1 MITISPREPLGN
13 AGQLCLLERYREHT
27 LPLPPLFPGHS
38 LVLIGASLL
47 IAKPSW
53 IFQPFLIWE
62 AFSAILVTL
71 LWVSFCFSLR
81 KISTQHYQRHLGN
94 LSKQPLDVWIRT

>member
-27 LPLPPLFPGHS
+27 LPLPPLFPGHPF
-38 LVLIGASLL
+38 VLIRASLL

-71 LWVSFCFSLR
+71 LWVSFFFFL
-81 KISTQHYQRHLGN
+81 
-94 LSKQPLDVWIRT
+94 P

>member
-1 MITISPREPLGN
+1 MITISPREPLRN
-13 AGQLCLLERYREHT
+13 TGQLCLLERYREHT
-27 LPLPPLFPGHS
+27 LPLPPHFPGHP
-38 LVLIGASLL
+38 LVLICASLL
-47 IAKPSW
+47 VAEPSQ
-53 IFQPFLIWE
+53 IFQSFLIWE